1 MAPKHPFPI
10 PFQDC
15 VDAALYFF
23 EHATDYGVDPKR
35 VALAGEPRTEG
46 KPSNLFLELSL
57 FFRCVRIFFL
67 LTGGSAGG
75 NLAATVAIKLRDLN
89 ISTQPKAQVIMF
101 PLTQAMDFNL
111 PSFIENEHDP
121 LLYKE
126 LTIAMWLMYATGKL
140 FTDSLVYYIILR
152 LV

>member
-1 MAPKHPFPI
+1 MCQNF
-10 PFQDC
+10 
-15 VDAALYFF
+15 
-23 EHATDYGVDPKR
+23 
-35 VALAGEPRTEG
+35 
-46 KPSNLFLELSL
+46 
-57 FFRCVRIFFL
+57 FFL

-89 ISTQPKAQVIMF
+89 ISPQPKAQVIMF